1 MVLADAGDFN
11 DGDDDDDDD
20 DDDKEAEVSVAK
32 DGAGDEATLSL
43 APAAPLAP

>member
-11 DGDDDDDDD
+11 DGGDDDD

-43 APAAPLAP
+43 APAAPRAP

>member
-11 DGDDDDDDD
+11 DGGGDD
-20 DDDKEAEVSVAK
+20 DDDKEAEVFVAK

-43 APAAPLAP
+43 APAAPLVP

>member
-11 DGDDDDDDD
+11 DGGDDDD